1 VVVRRVLR
9 IVVIVLDAFL
19 ALTAMAGGIGLLTGI
34 NGPPVEMLA
43 GSPFKSY
50 TIPGLALLLI
60 VGGSALVAAVMLLRR
75 HRWGTLASG
84 IAAAMIV
91 GFEIVEVLAIGSPP
105 GVARTLQIFYLSLG
119 VVLALLAGALW
130 ATGRSRA

>member
-1 VVVRRVLR
+1 MVVHRVLR
-9 IVVIVLDAFL
+9 IVLIVLDAFL
-19 ALTAMAGGIGLLTGI
+19 ALTAVAGGIGLVAGL
-34 NGPPVEMLA
+34 NAPPVEMLA
-43 GSPFKSY
+43 GSPFRSY
-50 TIPGLALLLI
+50 TIPGLALLVI
-60 VGGSALVAAVMLLRR
+60 VGGSALVAAVVLLRR
-75 HRWGTLASG
+75 QRWGALASG

-119 VVLALLAGALW
+119 VALALLAGALW